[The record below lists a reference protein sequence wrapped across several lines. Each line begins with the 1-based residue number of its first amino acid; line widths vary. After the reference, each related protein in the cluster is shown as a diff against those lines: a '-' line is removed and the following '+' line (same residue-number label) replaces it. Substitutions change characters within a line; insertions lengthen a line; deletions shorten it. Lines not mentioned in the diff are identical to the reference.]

1 MEIITIL
8 AVLGFSLFSIWVL
21 LAGIGILILL
31 YEEQD
36 KDEEKKPKS
45 LFEKVITIL
54 LYLALGY
61 LWIQL
66 YWWIVFDL
74 ILGS

>member
-1 MEIITIL
+1 MEIAAIVFIL
-8 AVLGFSLFSIWVL
+8 ALSILFCYLL
-21 LAGIGILILL
+21 LAPISFLLEL

-54 LYLALGY
+54 LYLSLGY
-61 LWIQL
+61 LWVKL
-66 YWWIVFDL
+66 YWWLVFDL
-74 ILGS
+74 ILGY